1 MALDIVTGY
10 LKAWS
15 ATDPA
20 KRGELLAR
28 TVADDVRYVDPLAD
42 VTGREALSAVIDGAQ
57 QQFPGMSF
65 ALLDDRVD
73 AHHDVLR
80 FSWALGPDGGEPIVI
95 GTDSVLLAAD
105 GRFALVTGYL
115 DKVPG

>member
-1 MALDIVTGY
+1 MTNHNDTVTTY
-10 LKAWS
+10 LAAWN

-20 KRGELLAR
+20 ERTALLAR
-28 TVADDVRYVDPLAD
+28 AVTDDVRYVDPLAD
-42 VTGREALSAVIDGAQ
+42 VTGPAALSALIGGVQ
-57 QQFPGMSF
+57 EQFPGLPL
-65 ALLDDRVD
+65 ALEGAVD

-80 FSWALGPDGGEPIVI
+80 FSWTMGPVV

-115 DKVPG
+115 DKVPT

>member
-1 MALDIVTGY
+1 MGHDIVTGY
-10 LKAWS
+10 LKAWN

-20 KRGELLAR
+20 ERSDLLAGA
-28 TVADDVRYVDPLAD
+28 VADGVRYVDPLAD
-42 VTGREALSAVIDGAQ
+42 VTGRDALSALIEGVQ
-57 QQFPGMSF
+57 QQFPGMSL

-80 FSWALGPDGGEPIVI
+80 FSWTLGPDGGEPIVI